1 MRKVIISLNY
11 EKMNECKLVFQGKP
25 LIDKNQYL
33 RDIMD
38 PNGPNEVTV
47 TTKSE
52 LEAYA

>member
-1 MRKVIISLNY
+1 M
-11 EKMNECKLVFQGKP
+11 FQGKP
-25 LIDKNQYL
+25 LMDKNQFL

-38 PNGPNEVTV
+38 ANGTNEVTV